1 MRGVCLGCGER
12 RCFASNYPA
21 GIDGFYAQFDGS
33 YRREYRET
41 VAMIRLS
48 NEDRSMKKQEVL
60 ELLERFPDEIDADEL
75 MYGLYLKAKLDRA
88 EAAVDRGEV
97 IGHEEVVKR
106 SEKWFQ

>member
-1 MRGVCLGCGER
+1 MRGGCLGWAER
-12 RCFASNYPA
+12 RSLMLNRAACIN
-21 GIDGFYAQFDGS
+21 GFYARFDGN

-41 VAMIRLS
+41 AAMIRLA

-88 EAAVDRGEV
+88 EAAVDRDEV

-106 SEKWFQ
+106 SDKWFQ